1 MPVTGLFF
9 IPANPNSSTALGTV
23 ANQLRAAYNAVPTG
37 RWALE
42 HKLLRDTPSC
52 LPPSAYAPLPQL
64 QPRFMHFLS
73 LSHFQSH
80 GFVYISDRPSPDPWA
95 PSQPHHSQAGIHA
108 HPAQQQIPPQSS
120 SSNRLVKEEDAPQV
134 SRSSSSSSSWT
145 MMTLDPASFNSF
157 LAITLRACEPL
168 WCHRHTMLVT
178 GGTIF
183 EVGDFRIRIGDLRQT
198 QPVQRVRGCIVEIEY
213 RGPGQTVTPK
223 DSDWYL
229 PVSEPATS
237 AALGVEDG
245 FLGIGGGAGDAE
257 EELLTE
263 EDWVVGEK
271 LIREFWGRFS
281 VPGAKEA
288 IRVPGLLTETNK
300 ARQRGTKRLTTMDAG
315 MTNTGIAGAD
325 LARQYMELLRFNR

>member
-1 MPVTGLFF
+1 MPVTG
-9 IPANPNSSTALGTV
+9 NSSQPVTSSLQCR
-23 ANQLRAAYNAVPTG
+23 ANW

-108 HPAQQQIPPQSS
+108 HPTQQQIPPQPS

-134 SRSSSSSSSWT
+134 SRSSSSSSWT

-157 LAITLRACEPL
+157 LAITLRACKPL

-183 EVGDFRIRIGDLRQT
+183 EVGDFPHTHRRSTTDPARAASSWVYCRDRISRAGTDSYAERQRLVSSGVRTSDIG
-198 QPVQRVRGCIVEIEY
+198 
-213 RGPGQTVTPK
+213 
-223 DSDWYL
+223 
-229 PVSEPATS
+229 
-237 AALGVEDG
+237 
-245 FLGIGGGAGDAE
+245 GIGGGRRVFRDC
-257 EELLTE
+257 
-263 EDWVVGEK
+263 
-271 LIREFWGRFS
+271 RWGW
-281 VPGAKEA
+281 GW
-288 IRVPGLLTETNK
+288 
-300 ARQRGTKRLTTMDAG
+300 RGRAPH
-315 MTNTGIAGAD
+315 
-325 LARQYMELLRFNR
+325 